1 MKHPSAY
8 MSAGQQLA
16 MYGSG
21 IVVVSIMLLCQLKE
35 NINYHEFLYV
45 AAPLSGYYY
54 SVKVVTL
61 V

>member
-1 MKHPSAY
+1 

-21 IVVVSIMLLCQLKE
+21 IVVVSIMLLCQLNE
-35 NINYHEFLYV
+35 NINYHKFLYV